1 MKTLNILLIE
11 DNDGDIFL
19 ARQMLKHA
27 AINHTISILNDGET
41 AIDFFNNL
49 EERSGTKFPDIIL
62 LDINLP
68 KKNGFEVLSVI
79 RSSDKTRHL
88 PVIILT
94 TSSDITDRE
103 FAEHYKADRYIPK
116 PLCAEDFKKAV
127 VALIPE

>member
-1 MKTLNILLIE
+1 MGDWESVFKTKGKFFYVLHEDIPKLSKLMKQKSVKKILDL
-11 DNDGDIFL
+11 GCGSGRHTIFL
-19 ARQMLKHA
+19 A
-27 AINHTISILNDGET
+27 
-41 AIDFFNNL
+41 
-49 EERSGTKFPDIIL
+49 
-62 LDINLP
+62 
-68 KKNGFEVLSVI
+68 KNGFEVLSVI